1 MNSLQRRLETHEE
14 MEIGTELERLYFMQG
29 KFISPDDRAAMV
41 VELSGSGFTYKA
53 IIDGLLKLRD
63 KPMKI
68 IRLCEIKDAIR
79 EHNVQK
85 DTHGDCRFCG
95 KSGFI
100 SMKSKDMHSTALP
113 CVCSRGSEFAKVQG
127 LTKWNGKAIQV
138 IHGAELHLVFPDPK
152 ILTEAPVDGSN
163 AAESDQSKDMA
174 SAGTGF
180 SD

>member
-85 DTHGDCRFCG
+85 DNHGDCRYCG

-100 SMKSKDMHSTALP
+100 SMKNRDKQSTALP
-113 CVCSRGSEFAKVQG
+113 CVCPRGSEFAKVQG
-127 LTKWNGKAIQV
+127 LTPWNGKAAQFIQGTE
-138 IHGAELHLVFPDPK
+138 HHLVFPDPK
-152 ILTEAPVDGSN
+152 ILEEASVDG
-163 AAESDQSKDMA
+163 A
-174 SAGTGF
+174 SAAQTAHSGTGF